1 MTRIKSGFFRVIRVY
16 LFRNR
21 LHLFDSFLQNH
32 LNIPAISVKARGLP
46 ITFA

>member
-1 MTRIKSGFFRVIRVY
+1 MTRINPDFFGVIRVY

-32 LNIPAISVKARGLP
+32 LNIPAISVKARRLP
-46 ITFA
+46 ITSA